1 MSTFML
7 GLLINLPFVVAL
19 IATAVVWRTINR
31 QLLFF
36 VAAALSLLGL
46 QSLIAPV
53 SIGIFLPHGGGLTQ
67 HVVIDSFTQ
76 SVRAAAAAI
85 LMLGI
90 PYLWWLRYAFR
101 KP

>member
-19 IATAVVWRTINR
+19 IATAVVWRTIQR
-31 QLLFF
+31 RWLFLI
-36 VAAALSLLGL
+36 AATLSLLGL
-46 QSLIAPV
+46 QSLITPV
-53 SIGIFLPHGGGLTQ
+53 SIGIFMPNGGGLTRA
-67 HVVIDSFTQ
+67 VVIDSFTY
-76 SVRAAAAAI
+76 SVRVAAVAI
-85 LMLGI
+85 LVPGV